1 MAVIVLPGAGF
12 SGYLGGCRD
21 VIWGLGR
28 RGKSKVIV
36 TGCNRPVKCKAVV
49 KAKGAAANCQDFP
62 ILLRAGGA

>member
-1 MAVIVLPGAGF
+1 VLDFLDIWVDAGWKF
-12 SGYLGGCRD
+12 G
-21 VIWGLGR
+21 GLGR
-28 RGKSKVIV
+28 TGKSKVIV